1 MMGHVYTVK
10 EVRLQFC
17 HEFMGLLTG
26 SLDLLHILV
35 MRYTSICMVKL
46 MNRILGY
53 GASEN
58 PCDFYECPL
67 CDPKDTVWYA
77 VSSVGSGPY
86 FFESEEEK
94 IIT

>member
-1 MMGHVYTVK
+1 
-10 EVRLQFC
+10 
-17 HEFMGLLTG
+17 
-26 SLDLLHILV
+26 
-35 MRYTSICMVKL
+35 MVKL